1 MKGVISQKHLALNEK
16 LAKESNKLAGNFNN
30 KLYSKISDID
40 AVLLKRGVSVEKKKN
55 ILMGELH
62 GFIVKTFS
70 IDKKRFG
77 KRELGSL
84 KKRLHTIRKIIIRL
98 RSINYY
104 LETTFLKGLNTL
116 KIRTAGKSPKIK
128 RQNSLARDEL
138 EMLEYA
144 AYNLIRKVV
153 VLDKRLL
160 REYSSKERKVLG
172 KEKINVNDI
181 GLVLKK
187 ESELL
192 EHLEAK
198 LPPPKAATIALM
210 REPIFTHW
218 IARIFA
224 LLSYFEH
231 IYAKEAMIFGRIK
244 KNKLAR
250 SKINRKISYL
260 IKEKSKMV
268 MIMQEKAAS
277 MKQFGKDNRLKR
289 ELHDLTTAMG
299 L

>member
-16 LAKESNKLAGNFNN
+16 LAKESNRLAGNFSSRH
-30 KLYSKISDID
+30 YSRISDID
-40 AVLLKRGVSVEKKKN
+40 AMLLKRDVSVEKKKN

-70 IDKKRFG
+70 IDKKKFG
-77 KRELGSL
+77 KKELGSL
-84 KKRLHTIRKIIIRL
+84 KKRLHAIRKLIIKL

-104 LETTFLKGLNTL
+104 LETTFLNGLNTP
-116 KIRTAGKSPKIK
+116 KIKTADESPKIK
-128 RQNSLARDEL
+128 QQNSLARDEL

-144 AYNLIRKVV
+144 AYRLIRQVV
-153 VLDKRLL
+153 SLDKRLL
-160 REYSSKERKVLG
+160 REYSNKERKVLG
-172 KEKINVNDI
+172 KEKINVKDI

-218 IARIFA
+218 VAGIFA

-231 IYAKEAMIFGRIK
+231 IYSKEALIFSKIK
-244 KNKLAR
+244 KNKSAR
-250 SKINRKISYL
+250 AKINRKILYL
-260 IKEKSKMV
+260 MKEKSKMIN
-268 MIMQEKAAS
+268 IMQEKAAS
-277 MKQFGKDNRLKR
+277 MKQLGMDSRLKR
-289 ELHDLTTAMG
+289 ELHDLTTIMG